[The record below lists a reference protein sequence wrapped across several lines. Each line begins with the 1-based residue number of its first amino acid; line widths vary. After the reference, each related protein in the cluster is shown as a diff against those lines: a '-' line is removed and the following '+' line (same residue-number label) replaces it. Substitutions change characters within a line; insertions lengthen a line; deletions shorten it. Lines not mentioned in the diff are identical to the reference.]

1 MKNHF
6 ILFLMTTF
14 SLSLF
19 AQDITGNWTG
29 IITGS
34 KGSVEFSFSIS
45 KNRDLLESTI
55 DVPKYG
61 IKGVK
66 AEKASLADSTLIMS
80 FTKLNLTYEAKVINS
95 SEIKG
100 KLLVSG
106 RDPISLNLKPGKIE
120 INRPQEPLPPFD
132 YYTED
137 ITFTNSEGIPI
148 KGTLSL
154 PKKNRKFPV
163 VIIISGSGPHDR
175 VGEMYGHKPYLVIA
189 DHLTKNGIGVLRYDE
204 RGIGESG
211 GDFKTATI
219 SEFSDDVSSAITYLK
234 TRKDIR
240 KKKIGLIGHSLGG
253 IVGPK
258 VASERTD
265 VSFLVLMAAPGLNG
279 DELMLIQKAA
289 FEKEAGLN
297 EEQVEFGQIMMK
309 NSYAIITETNL
320 ENKTLKDSLHSF
332 FIKDYGLKIP
342 ENQREA
348 MVNQIG
354 SSEIVSLIRSQP
366 SEFLEKVKCPVLAIN
381 GSKDL
386 QVTPKE
392 NLEAIKT
399 SLEKN
404 GNTSFEILEFD
415 NLNHLFQESKTGLLT
430 EYAQIEQT
438 IHPEVLEKMTGWIIK
453 QTK

>member
-6 ILFLMTTF
+6 ILLFITLFTF
-14 SLSLF
+14 SAFS
-19 AQDITGNWTG
+19 QEIKGDWTGMITGL
-29 IITGS
+29 
-34 KGSVEFSFSIS
+34 KGSIEINFSIS
-45 KNRDLLESTI
+45 KKQNTLESSI
-55 DVPKYG
+55 DIPFNG
-61 IKGVK
+61 IFEFK
-66 AEKASLADSTLIMS
+66 AEQTTLKDSILIMT
-80 FTKLNLTYEAKVINS
+80 FPKLNLVYEGIVKNE
-95 SEIKG
+95 SEINGNLSKG
-100 KLLVSG
+100 G
-106 RDPISLNLKPGKIE
+106 NPINLDLKPGKIE

-132 YYTED
+132 YYSED

-154 PKKNRKFPV
+154 PNKKGKFPV

-204 RGIGESG
+204 RGVGESG
-211 GDFKTATI
+211 GDFDTATI

-240 KKKIGLIGHSLGG
+240 KKNIGLIGHSLGG
-253 IVGPK
+253 IEGPK

-279 DELMLIQKAA
+279 NELMLLQKAA
-289 FEKEAGLN
+289 FEREAGLN
-297 EEQVEFGQIMMK
+297 TEQIKFGQKMMK
-309 NSYAIITETNL
+309 GSYDIITETNL
-320 ENKTLKDSLHSF
+320 KNEALKDSLHSF
-332 FIKDYGLKIP
+332 FIKDYGMIP

-348 MVNQIG
+348 IVNQIG
-354 SSEIVSLIRSQP
+354 SSEVVSLIRSKP
-366 SEFLEKVKCPVLAIN
+366 TEFLKKVNCPVLAIN

-404 GNTSFEILEFD
+404 GNMDFEILEFE
-415 NLNHLFQESKTGLLT
+415 NLNHLFQESKTGSLK

-438 IHPEVLEKMTGWIIK
+438 ISPKVLEKINTWILE
-453 QTK
+453 QVD

>member
-1 MKNHF
+1 
-6 ILFLMTTF
+6 MTTF

-19 AQDITGNWTG
+19 AQDITGDWTG
-29 IITGS
+29 MITGP
-34 KGSVEFSFSIS
+34 KGSIEINFSIS
-45 KNRDLLESTI
+45 KKENAFQSSI
-55 DVPKYG
+55 DIPFNGLFDV
-61 IKGVK
+61 I
-66 AEKASLADSTLIMS
+66 AEETTFKDSTLIMT
-80 FTKLNLTYEAKVINS
+80 FPKLNLVYEGIVKKE
-95 SEIKG
+95 SEINGNLSKG
-100 KLLVSG
+100 G
-106 RDPISLNLKPGKIE
+106 NPINLDLKPGKIE

-132 YYTED
+132 YYSEE
-137 ITFTNSEGIPI
+137 ITFTNSEGISI

-154 PKKNRKFPV
+154 PNKKGKFPV

-175 VGEMYGHKPYLVIA
+175 VGEMYRHKPYLVLA
-189 DHLTKNGIGVLRYDE
+189 DHLTKNRIGVLIYDE
-204 RGIGESG
+204 RGVGESG

-234 TRKDIR
+234 TRKDIHEN
-240 KKKIGLIGHSLGG
+240 KIGLLGHSLGG

-279 DELMLIQKAA
+279 DELMLLQKAA

-297 EEQVEFGQIMMK
+297 DEQVEFGQKMMK

-320 ENKTLKDSLHSF
+320 KNEALKDSLHSF
-332 FIKDYGLKIP
+332 FIKNYGLMIP

-348 MVNQIG
+348 LVNQIG
-354 SSEIVSLIRSQP
+354 SSEVVSLIRSKP
-366 SEFLEKVKCPVLAIN
+366 SEFLEKVNCPVLAIN

-404 GNTSFEILEFD
+404 GNTDFEILEFD
-415 NLNHLFQESKTGLLT
+415 NLNHLFQESETGSLS

-438 IHPEVLEKMTGWIIK
+438 ISPKVLDKITVWISE
-453 QTK
+453 QVD

>member
-29 IITGS
+29 MITGP
-34 KGSVEFSFSIS
+34 KGSIEINFSIS
-45 KNRDLLESTI
+45 KKQNTLESSI
-55 DVPKYG
+55 DVPFNG
-61 IKGVK
+61 IFEFK
-66 AEKASLADSTLIMS
+66 AEQTTFKDSILIMT
-80 FTKLNLTYEAKVINS
+80 FPKLNLVYE
-95 SEIKG
+95 G
-100 KLLVSG
+100 KFKNPSKITGDLSRG
-106 RDPISLNLKPGKIE
+106 GNPITLNLKPVKTNIK
-120 INRPQEPLPPFD
+120 RPQEPKPPFD
-132 YYTED
+132 YYTENVA
-137 ITFTNSEGIPI
+137 FKNSEGIPI

-154 PKKNRKFPV
+154 PKKNGKFPV

-175 VGEMYGHKPYLVIA
+175 VGEMYRHKPYLVIA

-219 SEFSDDVSSAITYLK
+219 SEFSDDVSSAVTYLK
-234 TRKDIR
+234 TRKDID
-240 KKKIGLIGHSLGG
+240 KKKIGLVGHSLGG
-253 IVGPK
+253 IIGPK
-258 VASERTD
+258 VASERND

-279 DELMLIQKAA
+279 DELMLMQKAA
-289 FEKEAGLN
+289 FEKEMGLN
-297 EEQVEFGQIMMK
+297 DEQVEFGQKMMK
-309 NSYAIITETNL
+309 NTFAIITETNL
-320 ENKTLKDSLHSF
+320 DNKTLKDSLHSF
-332 FIKDYGLKIP
+332 YIKNYGLMIP

-354 SSEIVSLIRSQP
+354 SSEVVSLIRSQP
-366 SEFLEKVKCPVLAIN
+366 SEFLEKVNCPVLAIN

-386 QVTPKE
+386 QVTPKK

-404 GNTSFEILEFD
+404 GNSDFKILEFE
-415 NLNHLFQESKTGLLT
+415 NLNHLFQESETGSLT
-430 EYAQIEQT
+430 EYAQIEQS
-438 IHPEVLEKMTGWIIK
+438 ISPDVLKKITSWISE
-453 QTK
+453 QVN